1 MDEICTIFNNT
12 MAPIHSGAAGLRL
25 EYRIALTL
33 QTATMDSLQTK
44 TVIITGAS
52 LGVGAATARAFFE
65 HGANLVLIAR
75 GREGLETLAETLGDP
90 ERIAIEPQDV
100 TDISA
105 FAGVLE
111 RTEARFGNVDVL
123 VNNAGFHARG
133 SVESVTA
140 DDLGRMIDVNL
151 KAPMQLTRLSLPY
164 LRRSASPAV
173 IQVASLAGRT
183 PVPGSASYSASKFGL
198 RAFSL
203 ALTEEM
209 RDSRIK
215 FACVSPGPIDT
226 GFIMDD
232 IDAVSDLTFSQP
244 IVTAEQVA
252 EEIVKLVSDGRRDAP
267 MPRLSGLLTTLT
279 YLFPALGRAA
289 RPMLERKGRRT
300 KGRLKRERRA
310 R

>member
-1 MDEICTIFNNT
+1 MSDL
-12 MAPIHSGAAGLRL
+12 SG
-25 EYRIALTL
+25 
-33 QTATMDSLQTK
+33 K

-65 HGANLVLIAR
+65 AGANLVLVAR
-75 GREGLETLAETLGDP
+75 GREALEALAEALGAP
-90 ERIAIEPQDV
+90 ERILIEPLDV
-100 TDISA
+100 TDT
-105 FAGVLE
+105 AGFE
-111 RTEARFGNVDVL
+111 RLLDKVRSRFGGVDIL

-133 SVESVTA
+133 PLASVSAEEV
-140 DDLGRMIDVNL
+140 GRMIDVNL
-151 KAPMQLTRLSLPY
+151 KAPMQLTRLALDD
-164 LRRSASPAV
+164 LRKSSRPAV

-203 ALTEEM
+203 ALAEEM
-209 RDSRIK
+209 RDSGIK

-244 IVTAEQVA
+244 IVTAEEVA
-252 EEIVKLVSDGRRDAP
+252 EEIVRLVDDGRRDAP

-279 YLFPALGRAA
+279 YLFPALGRAV

-300 KGRLKRERRA
+300 KERLKRDRGQA
-310 R
+310 

>member
-1 MDEICTIFNNT
+1 MN
-12 MAPIHSGAAGLRL
+12 
-25 EYRIALTL
+25 
-33 QTATMDSLQTK
+33 SLK
-44 TVIITGAS
+44 GITVVITGAS
-52 LGVGAATARAFFE
+52 MGVGAATARAFFQR
-65 HGANLVLIAR
+65 GANLVLVAR
-75 GREGLETLAETLGDP
+75 GRDGLETLANALGDP
-90 ERIAIEPQDV
+90 DRIAIEAQDV
-100 TDISA
+100 TDIAA
-105 FAGVLE
+105 FTRLLE
-111 RTEARFGNVDVL
+111 RSEQRFGSIDVL

-133 SVESVTA
+133 PVESITA
-140 DDLGRMIDVNL
+140 DDIGRMIDVNL

-164 LRRSASPAV
+164 LSKSPSAAV

-203 ALTEEM
+203 ALAEEM
-209 RDSRIK
+209 GDSGIK

-252 EEIVKLVSDGRRDAP
+252 EEIVTLVGDGRRDAP
-267 MPRLSGLLTTLT
+267 MPRLSGYLTTLT
-279 YLFPALGRAA
+279 YLFPGLGRAV

-300 KGRLKRERRA
+300 KDRLKRQKG
-310 R
+310 

>member
-1 MDEICTIFNNT
+1 M
-12 MAPIHSGAAGLRL
+12 HSS
-25 EYRIALTL
+25 
-33 QTATMDSLQTK
+33 DNS
-44 TVIITGAS
+44 TVIVTGAS
-52 LGVGAATARAFFE
+52 MGVGAATARAFFAR
-65 HGANLVLIAR
+65 GANLVLIAR
-75 GREGLETLAETLGDP
+75 GSAGLEALAEGLGDP
-90 ERIAIEPQDV
+90 DRIAIEAQDV
-100 TDISA
+100 TDTSA

-111 RTEARFGNVDVL
+111 RAEGRFGRVDVL
-123 VNNAGFHARG
+123 INNAGFHARG
-133 SVESVTA
+133 PVESVTA
-140 DDLGRMIDVNL
+140 DEIGQMIDVNL

-203 ALTEEM
+203 ALAEEM
-209 RDSRIK
+209 RDSGIK

-244 IVTAEQVA
+244 IVTADEVA
-252 EEIVKLVSDGRRDAP
+252 EEIVRLVSDDRRDAP

-279 YLFPALGRAA
+279 YLFPGLGRAV
-289 RPMLERKGRRT
+289 RPMLERRGRRT
-300 KGRLKRERRA
+300 KERLKREREA

>member
-1 MDEICTIFNNT
+1 MNSPKN
-12 MAPIHSGAAGLRL
+12 S
-25 EYRIALTL
+25 
-33 QTATMDSLQTK
+33 

-52 LGVGAATARAFFE
+52 MGVGAATARAFFAR
-65 HGANLVLIAR
+65 GANLVLIAR
-75 GREGLETLAETLGDP
+75 GRAGLEALAEGLGDP
-90 ERIAIEPQDV
+90 DRIAIEAQDV
-100 TDISA
+100 TDIEA
-105 FAGVLE
+105 FAGLLE
-111 RTEARFGNVDVL
+111 RSEQRFGSVDVL

-133 SVESVTA
+133 PVESISTE
-140 DDLGRMIDVNL
+140 DIGRMIEVNL
-151 KAPMQLTRLSLPY
+151 TAPMQLTRLSLPY

-203 ALTEEM
+203 ALAEEM
-209 RDSRIK
+209 HDTGIK

-279 YLFPALGRAA
+279 YLFPGLGRAV
-289 RPMLERKGRRT
+289 RPMLERKGQRT
-300 KGRLKRERRA
+300 KDRLKRERRA